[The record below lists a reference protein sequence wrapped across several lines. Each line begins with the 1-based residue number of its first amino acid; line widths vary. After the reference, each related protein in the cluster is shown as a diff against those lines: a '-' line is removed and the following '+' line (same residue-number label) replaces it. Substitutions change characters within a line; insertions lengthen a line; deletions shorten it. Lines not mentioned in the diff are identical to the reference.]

1 MWLLAILLPVLIAST
16 IPVSDPNWIC
26 FGTLL
31 KILAICMCR
40 KIDHRMIPILT
51 ELIKDHHEQFLVLY
65 PGRMV
70 PKYHFLVHFPDI
82 IFRFGPPRSYWC
94 MRFEAKN
101 RFFKDVIHGNF
112 KNIPYTLAFEHQL
125 WLCHQLYSAKKKE
138 TFLYIGDEVKGD
150 ITVNFRT
157 SALYTTLLMHL
168 DMPLNTGLL
177 LKCKYVRL
185 SGIEY
190 RRGAIVRL
198 TDSSDTL
205 PFYYASIADIY
216 VYNSFKFFIC
226 LPYNTEHYDTHYNA
240 SIVSP
245 NCVMT
250 PQLIPCDKLYFPGVV
265 SFHYTGDKHYVIDK
279 DHPHH
284 FC

>member
-1 MWLLAILLPVLIAST
+1 M
-16 IPVSDPNWIC
+16 
-26 FGTLL
+26 
-31 KILAICMCR
+31 
-40 KIDHRMIPILT
+40 
-51 ELIKDHHEQFLVLY
+51 
-65 PGRMV
+65 
-70 PKYHFLVHFPDI
+70 
-82 IFRFGPPRSYWC
+82 
-94 MRFEAKN
+94 
-101 RFFKDVIHGNF
+101 
-112 KNIPYTLAFEHQL
+112 
-125 WLCHQLYSAKKKE
+125 
-138 TFLYIGDEVKGD
+138 
-150 ITVNFRT
+150 
-157 SALYTTLLMHL
+157 
-168 DMPLNTGLL
+168 
-177 LKCKYVRL
+177 RL
-185 SGIEY
+185 SGIEN